1 MSKVTYAPGDLVVWT
16 ETRLA
21 GRGYPRKHAALVVW
35 HCAVCDT
42 YSCRGY
48 WNGGAP
54 PGHEVVR
61 IRWADTLEEYDARTY
76 ELEPLVKS
84 GQ

>member
-1 MSKVTYAPGDLVVWT
+1 MSEKYYTPGDLVTWT
-16 ETRLA
+16 EARLD
-21 GRGYPRKHAALVVW
+21 GRGYPRKLAALVVW

-48 WNGGAP
+48 WAGGAP

-61 IRWADTLEEYDARTY
+61 IRWADTLEEYDARPD
-76 ELEPLVKS
+76 ELEPLVE
-84 GQ
+84 GEQ